1 MPVVTI
7 DPAAVERFELKTAPA
22 NPNDPTD
29 ENGWVQL
36 RALPYGM
43 KLTRRDKATRM
54 SMRTQQPQRGKQVT
68 EQDVVTEFEN
78 YSEWQAQYD
87 FSYCIVDHNL
97 TDANKNKLNFSN
109 PMSLKLLDPRV
120 GSEIE
125 RLINSLN
132 EEEDELMLEDFPQS
146 SNILSSNGQSDLS
159 KEESSETEMETF

>member
-22 NPNDPTD
+22 DPNDPTD

-43 KLTRRDKATRM
+43 KLTRRDKATKM
-54 SMRTQQPQRGKQVT
+54 SMRTERQEGKRPT
-68 EQDVVTEFEN
+68 EGDVVTELQN
-78 YSEWQAQYD
+78 YSEWLAQYD
-87 FSYCIVDHNL
+87 FAYCIVDHNL
-97 TDANKNKLNFSN
+97 TDQNKQKLNFSN
-109 PMSLKLLDPRV
+109 AMSLKLLDPKV

-132 EEEDELMLEDFPQS
+132 EEEDELMLEDFQPLLS
-146 SNILSSNGQSDLS
+146 TSSSNGQSDLN
-159 KEESSETEMETF
+159 KEKSSETETETS